1 MSRIVAIVGRPNVGK
16 STLFN
21 RLTGTREAIEEHTA
35 GVTRDRHYG
44 RVEWSGEHFTLI
56 DTGGYVHGSEDIFE
70 SEIRKQVKHAIDEA
84 DLILMVVDVVE
95 GLTPFD
101 ESVATM
107 LRKLKDKDR
116 KVMLVVNKADNF
128 SQELQSTE
136 TEFYSLGL
144 GDMYPISAISGSG
157 TGDLLDAML
166 KNLADK
172 VDDVPQ
178 NDLPQI
184 AVVGRPNVGKSSFI
198 NALFDFER
206 HIVTDVAGTTRDAV
220 DSRFTRFTYDLM
232 LVDTAGLRK
241 KSKVE
246 QDIEFYSVLRTVKA
260 IERCDVVMLILDAT
274 QGFESQD
281 MNIFSLAADNHKGI
295 VIIVNKWDL
304 VEKDTK
310 SADEYSKFIRQKLK
324 PFDDV
329 PIVFTSVLE
338 KQRLL
343 KVLDIIMKVYNNRKQ
358 KIATSKLNDTLL
370 PIIEDYP
377 PPALKSKYVKI
388 KYITQLPIAFPAF
401 AMFCSNPK
409 YIREDYKRFL
419 ENKLREQ
426 HDFSG
431 VPIEIYFREK

>member
-21 RLTGTREAIEEHTA
+21 RLTGTREAIEEQTA

-44 RVEWSGEHFTLI
+44 RVEWNGEHFTLI

-70 SEIRKQVKHAIDEA
+70 SEIRKQVKLAIDEA

-101 ESVATM
+101 EAVANM
-107 LRKLKDKDR
+107 LRKLKDKER

-144 GDMYPISAISGSG
+144 GDMYPISAISGAG
-157 TGDLLDAML
+157 TGDLLDALL
-166 KNLADK
+166 KNMADK
-172 VDDVPQ
+172 QDDAPQ

-184 AVVGRPNVGKSSFI
+184 AVVGRPNVGKSSLI
-198 NALFDFER
+198 NALFDVER

-220 DSRFTRFTYDLM
+220 DTRFTRFNYDLM

-260 IERCDVVMLILDAT
+260 IERCDVCILVLDAT

-310 SADEYSKFIRQKLK
+310 SADEYAKFIRKKLQ

-343 KVLDIIMKVYNNRKQ
+343 KVLDIVMKVYNNRKK
-358 KIATSKLNDTLL
+358 KIATSKLNDSLL

-419 ENKLREQ
+419 ENKLREE